1 MSESERVRVG
11 RITAAHGVR
20 GEVKIRCFTEV
31 PEDVG
36 GYGPLQDADGHSF
49 TFSAL
54 RPAKGPAV
62 IARIEGVH
70 DRNTAEA
77 LVGRDLFI
85 PRDRL
90 PPPEEDEWYY
100 SDLIGLVAVNPDGD
114 RLGHVI
120 AVHDFGAGDLIEI
133 APPSGKPFMVPFT
146 EQCVP
151 DIKLADGTI
160 TVIPLRDADEL

>member
-20 GEVKIRCFTEV
+20 GEVKIRCFTEA

-36 GYGPLQDADGHSF
+36 AYGPLCDAQGRSF
-49 TFSAL
+49 RLLAI
-54 RPAKGPAV
+54 RPAKGPFV
-62 IARIEGVH
+62 VARIEGVA
-70 DRNTAEA
+70 DRDAAEA
-77 LVGRDLFI
+77 LAGRDLFV

-90 PPPEEDEWYY
+90 PPPDEDEWYY
-100 SDLIGLVAVNPDGD
+100 SDLIGLTAVDPDGTS
-114 RLGHVI
+114 LGRVI

-133 APPSGKPFMVPFT
+133 APPSGKAFMVPFT
-146 EQCVP
+146 AQCVP

-160 TVIPLRDADEL
+160 TVIPLRDANEL

>member
-20 GEVKIRCFTEV
+20 GEVKIRCFTEL

-36 GYGPLQDADGHSF
+36 AYGPLHDANGHSLQL
-49 TFSAL
+49 SSI
-54 RPAKGPAV
+54 RPAKGPFV
-62 IARIEGVH
+62 VARIEGVN
-70 DRNTAEA
+70 DRNAAEA
-77 LVGRDLFI
+77 LAGHDLFV

-90 PPPEEDEWYY
+90 PPPDEDEWYY
-100 SDLIGLVAVNPDGD
+100 SDLIGLTAVDPDGTS
-114 RLGHVI
+114 LGRVI

-133 APPSGKPFMVPFT
+133 APPSGKAFMVPFT
-146 EQCVP
+146 AQCVP